1 MNNKLDKEQEKKD
14 IDAKI
19 EAFKKEDLEK
29 YNPYQATKLPS
40 KKVLSPFR
48 DQVWA
53 QFRDRVRTQIKD
65 RVWAQVGDQV
75 GAQVGGQLWDQVR
88 DQVWAQ
94 VGGQVWG
101 QVGGQLW
108 DQVGGQ
114 VGGQVRGQVRGQV
127 WATSYR
133 GVKIALNLPIKHWFF
148 DFLKLGVMIVFVKG
162 KIKVFGKKGMYLGEY
177 DDSEFEL
184 LK

>member
-1 MNNKLDKEQEKKD
+1 MNNKLDNEQEKKD

-75 GAQVGGQLWDQVR
+75 GA
-88 DQVWAQ
+88 
-94 VGGQVWG
+94 

>member
-75 GAQVGGQLWDQVR
+75 GAQVGGQLWDQV
-88 DQVWAQ
+88 
-94 VGGQVWG
+94 
-101 QVGGQLW
+101 
-108 DQVGGQ
+108 GGQ